1 MTTFFVYDT
10 IVASEV
16 TADDIVVEFAQER
29 NGQSGDDVTPEDDDG
44 DDKNVITFT
53 EASNMLR
60 RRWHFEITKKDVSD
74 RVSKS
79 IEILLRIYR
88 EIAMKWAVQ
97 KKLPTFF
104 LRSKHVEF
112 VWFSVFFTCVIL
124 ILKFLVFSNVTKFQI
139 MSIISSSP

>member
-1 MTTFFVYDT
+1 MAFFVYDT

-104 LRSKHVEF
+104 YEVNTLSLSGFRFFYMRNSNSEI
-112 VWFSVFFTCVIL
+112 FSVFQCNEV
-124 ILKFLVFSNVTKFQI
+124 SGN
-139 MSIISSSP
+139 

>member
-88 EIAMKWAVQ
+88 EIAIKWAVQ

-104 LRSKHVEF
+104 
-112 VWFSVFFTCVIL
+112 FT
-124 ILKFLVFSNVTKFQI
+124 K
-139 MSIISSSP
+139 